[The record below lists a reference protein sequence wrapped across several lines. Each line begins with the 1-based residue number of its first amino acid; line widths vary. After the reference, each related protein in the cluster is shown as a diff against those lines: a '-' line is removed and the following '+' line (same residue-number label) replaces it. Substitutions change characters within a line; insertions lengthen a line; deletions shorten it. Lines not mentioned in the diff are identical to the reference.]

1 MSRAEKC
8 ILTNMCMIENG
19 KQVLFQNRLNPNW
32 PGITFPGGHVES
44 AESLVDAVIREIK
57 EETGLT
63 LHQVQ
68 LCGIKQF
75 YLADKVTRYLVF
87 LYRSN
92 DFSGGIQSS
101 KEGEVFW
108 LNREE
113 LMQQPLAEALIRC
126 FRFLKIQPSLKIF
139 IIKSMANGELRINT
153 SKSGLL
159 MLISKGPLLFF

>member
-19 KQVLFQNRLNPNW
+19 KQVLVQNRLNPNW

-75 YLADKVTRYLVF
+75 YLADKATRYLVF

-92 DFSGGIQSS
+92 DFSGEIQSS

-113 LMQQPLAEALIRC
+113 LMQQPLAEGFDTMLPIFENPALTENFHYQIDG
-126 FRFLKIQPSLKIF
+126 QW
-139 IIKSMANGELRINT
+139 RIEN
-153 SKSGLL
+153 K
-159 MLISKGPLLFF
+159 